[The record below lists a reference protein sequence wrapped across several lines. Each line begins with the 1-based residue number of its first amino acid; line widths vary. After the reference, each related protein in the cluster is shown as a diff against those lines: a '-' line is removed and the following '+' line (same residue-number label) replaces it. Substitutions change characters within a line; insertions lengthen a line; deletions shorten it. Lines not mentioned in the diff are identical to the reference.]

1 MAGLKKTYKKE
12 NLSVIW
18 QPDLCIHSTNCFKG
32 LSRVFNPS
40 QKPWVNV
47 EAASSEEIVNQIDK
61 CPSGA
66 LSYRYENDMEDNK
79 ESTTNNLNINIS
91 DNGPILINGPVR
103 IRYNK
108 TEELNTSG
116 NIALCRCGH
125 STNKPYCDGSHKKYG
140 FKG

>member
-1 MAGLKKTYKKE
+1 MAGLKKTYKKD

-40 QKPWVNV
+40 KKPWVNV
-47 EAASSEEIVNQIDK
+47 EAASADEIVNQIDK

-66 LSYRYENDMEDNK
+66 LSYKYENDAEDKKGSIKKNT
-79 ESTTNNLNINIS
+79 SINVS
-91 DNGPILINGPVR
+91 DNGPILINGPVH
-103 IRYNK
+103 IRYNG
-108 TEELNTSG
+108 TEIVNTSR

-125 STNKPYCDGSHKKYG
+125 SSNKPYCDGSHKKYG

>member
-1 MAGLKKTYKKE
+1 MAGLKKTYKKD

-32 LSRVFNPS
+32 LSGVFNPA
-40 QKPWVNV
+40 QKPWINV
-47 EAASSEEIVNQIDK
+47 EAASAEEIVNQIDK

-66 LSYRYENDMEDNK
+66 LSYRYENDEEGKK
-79 ESTTNNLNINIS
+79 ESINSNIS
-91 DNGPILINGPVR
+91 ISISDDGPILVNGPAH
-103 IRYNK
+103 IRYNNK
-108 TEELNTSG
+108 EEVNTSR

-125 STNKPYCDGSHKKYG
+125 SSNKPYCDGSHKKYG

>member
-1 MAGLKKTYKKE
+1 MAGLKKTYKKD

-32 LSRVFNPS
+32 LSSVFNPS
-40 QKPWVNV
+40 QKPWVDV
-47 EAASSEEIVNQIDK
+47 EAASADEIVNQIDK

-66 LSYRYENDMEDNK
+66 LSYKYENGVEDK
-79 ESTTNNLNINIS
+79 KGNIKKNTSINVS
-91 DNGPILINGPVR
+91 DNGPILINGPVQ
-103 IRYNK
+103 IRYNG
-108 TEELNTSG
+108 TEVVNTSR

-125 STNKPYCDGSHKKYG
+125 SSNKPYCDGSHKKYG